1 MAVAVGC
8 SLGIA
13 LIGLVFFKPWDIAFA
28 ADGKADGD
36 AVEIV
41 EGRPVKE
48 YGGPAL
54 EITIDQFQFM
64 PREIEI
70 PTGTTVVWVQRES
83 IEHNVH
89 MLSESDDT
97 PLEDDVVGPLLR
109 RGQRFA
115 ITFYTPGVYSYMCD
129 PHPFMTGVVKVV
141 EPE

>member
-1 MAVAVGC
+1 IVGC

-13 LIGLVFFKPWDIAFA
+13 LTGLVFFTPWDSAFA
-28 ADGKADGD
+28 ADGRADGD
-36 AVEIV
+36 AVEVV
-41 EGRPVKE
+41 EGRSLKE
-48 YGGPAL
+48 YDGRAL

-89 MLSESDDT
+89 MLTEGDDT

-115 ITFYTPGVYSYMCD
+115 ITFYTPGIYSYMCD